1 MNGFDALYEKAKDR
15 VRSLSE
21 LPSRREE
28 SIEEMLVGRG
38 IERRDFMKWAA
49 GITAMLAL
57 PAQFTP
63 WFAAAAQL
71 ADRVPLGWRH
81 MAECTGC
88 SESLIRSDAPTIDSL
103 IFDYISLE
111 YHETL
116 MAAAGW
122 QAEENLAHALE
133 AYKGRYIL
141 LVEGGVP
148 TANNGQYL
156 TLGPQGNTGLNVVI
170 EAAKDAA
177 AIFSIGTCSSF
188 GGIQA
193 ASPNPTGAKGVD
205 KVISQPVIN
214 VPGCPP
220 SANNIVGT
228 LMHFLLF
235 GTLPAL
241 DRYSRPKWAYGNRI
255 HDLCERRGHFDA
267 GEFVESFGDEGAKQG
282 WCLYKQGCKGPYTF
296 NNCSTERF
304 NQGTHWPIGAG
315 HGCMGCSEPDFWDTM
330 GPLEQPIKSHLVMG
344 LNTTADKVG
353 TTLLT
358 ATLIGIGA
366 HAVASIFVSK
376 KEEKKEG

>member
-1 MNGFDALYEKAKDR
+1 MNSFDALYAKAKDR
-15 VRSLSE
+15 IKTLSE
-21 LPSRREE
+21 LPSSKEE
-28 SIEEMLVGRG
+28 SIEEMLEAKGF
-38 IERRDFMKWAA
+38 ERRDFMKWAA
-49 GITAMLAL
+49 GITAILAL
-57 PAQFTP
+57 PSQFTP
-63 WFAAAAQL
+63 LFAEAAKL
-71 ADRVPLGWRH
+71 ADRVPLVWLH

-88 SESLIRSDAPTIDSL
+88 SESLIRSDSPTIDSL
-103 IFDYISLE
+103 IFDYVSIE

-122 QAEENLAHALE
+122 QAEENLDHALE
-133 AYKGRYIL
+133 KYKGRYIL

-156 TLGPQGNTGLNVVI
+156 TLGAHGRTGLSIVTA
-170 EAAKDAA
+170 AAKDAA

-193 ASPNPTGAKGVD
+193 AAPNPTGAKGVD
-205 KVISQPVIN
+205 KVVSQPVIN

-220 SANNIVGT
+220 SEANIVGT

-241 DRYSRPKWAYGNRI
+241 DRYSRPKWAYGHRI

-267 GEFVESFGDEGAKQG
+267 GEFVESFGDDGAKDG

-304 NQGTHWPIGAG
+304 NQGTSWPVQAG

-330 GPLEQPIKSHLVMG
+330 GPLEKPIKSHLVMG
-344 LNTTADKVG
+344 LNATVDKVG
-353 TTLLT
+353 TALLT
-358 ATLIGIGA
+358 ATVVGIGA
-366 HAVASIFVSK
+366 HAVASIFVNK
-376 KEEKKEG
+376 KDEKEG

>member
-1 MNGFDALYEKAKDR
+1 MNSFDALYSKAKDR
-15 VRSLSE
+15 IQALNE
-21 LPSRREE
+21 LPSRKDE
-28 SIEEMLVGRG
+28 SMEEMLEKNG

-49 GITAMLAL
+49 SITAMLAL
-57 PAQFTP
+57 PSQFTP
-63 WFAAAAQL
+63 LFAEAAKM
-71 ADRVPLGWRH
+71 ADRIPLVWLH

-122 QAEENLAHALE
+122 QAEANLEHALKE
-133 AYKGRYIL
+133 YKGRYVL

-156 TLGPQGNTGLNVVI
+156 TLGAHGRTGLDLVTS
-170 EAAKDAA
+170 AAKDAA
-177 AIFSIGTCSSF
+177 AIFSIGTCASF

-193 ASPNPTGAKGVD
+193 AAPNPTCAKGVD
-205 KVISQPVIN
+205 KVVSQPVIN

-220 SANNIVGT
+220 SEANIVGT
-228 LMHFLLF
+228 LMHFILF

-241 DRYSRPKWAYGNRI
+241 DRYHRPKWAYGNRI

-267 GEFVESFGDEGAKQG
+267 GEFVESFGDDGAKDG

-304 NQGTHWPIGAG
+304 NQHTSWPIQAG

-330 GPLEQPIKSHLVMG
+330 GPLEQPLQSHLVMG
-344 LNTTADKVG
+344 LNSTVDKVG
-353 TTLLT
+353 TVLLT
-358 ATLIGIGA
+358 ATVAGIGA
-366 HAVASIFVSK
+366 HAVASIFMNK
-376 KEEKKEG
+376 KDDKEG